1 MKKLQF
7 WMNVVWVVTTL
18 MAILYFLVDYR
29 SFKHDVEREY
39 IQAVKDNTD
48 ALNKNTDSWMKQAEL
63 NGKIIQYI
71 THEN

>member
-7 WMNVVWVVTTL
+7 WMNVVWVATTII
-18 MAILYFLVDYR
+18 AILYFLVDYR

-39 IQAVKDNTD
+39 IKAVKNNTE
-48 ALNKNTDSWMKQAEL
+48 ALNKNTDAWMKQAEL